1 MIVLMYIFCL
11 VVWGLNFIVV
21 KIQGTPVSLEL
32 SLTYRLVGAALM
44 FIVLACVLR
53 PNGKPSREDALPLI
67 TFGVC
72 NLAISYLCLYYATIW
87 ISAAL
92 VTLLFSLKTVLT
104 PIALRVFLGER
115 LHSRI
120 LLGGIV
126 GIAGVSILVYPLLT
140 TGSSNTSDLKGIGLA
155 LLGTVLTAIGD
166 AASARNARR
175 GINAVYSN
183 SVGFIVASIL
193 LLAVCVFQQQTFTI
207 PTSVSYLGA
216 LAFLTVFASFG
227 AWMFYLKLVERIGA
241 SVSSYMVALFPA
253 IGGVASVAIGESSPT
268 LYLLFG
274 CLFSCAGA
282 AIALGFR
289 LPYRNRITMK
299 NESPGN

>member
-1 MIVLMYIFCL
+1 MTAFMYIFCL
-11 VVWGLNFIVV
+11 IVWGLNFIVV

-32 SLTYRLVGAALM
+32 SLTYRLMGAALM
-44 FIVLACVLR
+44 FIVLMCVVR
-53 PNGKPSREDALPLI
+53 PNGRPSRKDVFPLV

-72 NLAISYLCLYYATIW
+72 NLALSYLCLYYATIW

-104 PIALRVFLGER
+104 PIALRIFLGER
-115 LHSRI
+115 LHPRI
-120 LLGGIV
+120 LIGGIV
-126 GIAGVSILVYPLLT
+126 GITGVSILVYPLLIK
-140 TGSSNTSDLKGIGLA
+140 SSSTSDLKGIGLA
-155 LLGTVLTAIGD
+155 LIGTILTAIGD
-166 AASARNARR
+166 AASAQNARR

-183 SVGFIVASIL
+183 SVGFVVASIL
-193 LLAVCVFQQQTFTI
+193 LLAICVFQEQNFTL

-253 IGGVASVAIGESSPT
+253 IGGVASVAIGDSTPT

-274 CLFSCAGA
+274 CLFSCIGA

-289 LPYRNRITMK
+289 LPYRNRNVMK
-299 NESPGN
+299 NESPWN

>member
-1 MIVLMYIFCL
+1 MTVFMYIFCL
-11 VVWGLNFIVV
+11 IVWGLNFIVV

-32 SLTYRLVGAALM
+32 SLTYRLLGAALM
-44 FIVLACVLR
+44 FIVLMCVVR
-53 PNGKPSREDALPLI
+53 PNGRPSRKDVFPLI
-67 TFGVC
+67 TFGIC
-72 NLAISYLCLYYATIW
+72 NLALSYLCLYYATIW

-115 LHSRI
+115 LHPRI
-120 LLGGIV
+120 LIGGIV

-140 TGSSNTSDLKGIGLA
+140 KGSSTSDLKGIGLA
-155 LLGTVLTAIGD
+155 LLGTILTAIGD

-183 SVGFIVASIL
+183 SVGFVVASIL
-193 LLAVCVFQQQTFTI
+193 LLAICVFQEQNFTL

-253 IGGVASVAIGESSPT
+253 IGGVASVAIGESTPT

-274 CLFSCAGA
+274 CLFSCIGA

-289 LPYRNRITMK
+289 LPHRNRNVMK
-299 NESPGN
+299 NESPWN

>member
-1 MIVLMYIFCL
+1 MTVLMYIFCL
-11 VVWGLNFIVV
+11 IVWGLNFIVV

-32 SLTYRLVGAALM
+32 SLTYRLVGAAFM
-44 FIVLACVLR
+44 FIVLACVVR
-53 PNGKPSREDALPLI
+53 PKGKPSREDALPLI

-104 PIALRVFLGER
+104 PIALRIFLGEQ

-120 LLGGIV
+120 LIGGIV
-126 GIAGVSILVYPLLT
+126 GITGVSILLYPLLT

-175 GINAVYSN
+175 GISAVYSN
-183 SVGFIVASIL
+183 SIGFIVASII
-193 LLAVCVFQQQTFTI
+193 LLAVCVFQQQTFTM

-289 LPYRNRITMK
+289 LPYRNRIIVK
-299 NESPGN
+299 NESPGS

>member
-1 MIVLMYIFCL
+1 MTIFMYIFCL
-11 VVWGLNFIVV
+11 IVWGLNFIAV
-21 KIQGTPVSLEL
+21 KIQGTPVNLEL

-44 FIVLACVLR
+44 FIVLMCVVR
-53 PNGKPSREDALPLI
+53 PNSRPSRKDVFPLV

-72 NLAISYLCLYYATIW
+72 NLALSYLCLYYATIW

-104 PIALRVFLGER
+104 PIALRIFLGEH
-115 LHSRI
+115 LHPRI
-120 LLGGIV
+120 LIGGIV

-140 TGSSNTSDLKGIGLA
+140 QGSSTSDLKGIGLA
-155 LLGTVLTAIGD
+155 LFGTILTAIGD

-175 GINAVYSN
+175 GIHAIYSN
-183 SVGFIVASIL
+183 SVGFVVASIL
-193 LLAVCVFQQQTFTI
+193 LLAVCAFQEQNFI
-207 PTSVSYLGA
+207 LPTSASYLGA

-253 IGGVASVAIGESSPT
+253 IGGVASVTIGESTPT

-274 CLFSCAGA
+274 CLCNCVGA

-289 LPYRNRITMK
+289 LPYRNRSIIK
-299 NESPGN
+299 NESPWN

>member
-1 MIVLMYIFCL
+1 MTIFMYIFCL
-11 VVWGLNFIVV
+11 IVWGLNFIAV

-44 FIVLACVLR
+44 FIVLMCVVR
-53 PNGKPSREDALPLI
+53 PNGRPSRKDVFPLV

-72 NLAISYLCLYYATIW
+72 NLALSYLCLYYATIW

-104 PIALRVFLGER
+104 PIALRIFLGER
-115 LHSRI
+115 LHPRI
-120 LLGGIV
+120 LIGGIV

-140 TGSSNTSDLKGIGLA
+140 QGYSTSDLKGIGLA
-155 LLGTVLTAIGD
+155 LFGTILTAIGD

-183 SVGFIVASIL
+183 SVGFVVASIL
-193 LLAVCVFQQQTFTI
+193 LLAVCTFQEQNFTL

-253 IGGVASVAIGESSPT
+253 IGGVASVAIGDSTPT

-274 CLFSCAGA
+274 CLFSCIGA

-289 LPYRNRITMK
+289 LPYRSRNVMR

>member
-1 MIVLMYIFCL
+1 MTIFMYIFCL
-11 VVWGLNFIVV
+11 IVWGLNFIAV

-44 FIVLACVLR
+44 FIVLMCVVR
-53 PNGKPSREDALPLI
+53 PNGRPSRKDVFPLV

-72 NLAISYLCLYYATIW
+72 NLALSYLCLYYATIW

-104 PIALRVFLGER
+104 PIALRIFLDER
-115 LHSRI
+115 LHPRI
-120 LLGGIV
+120 LIGGIV
-126 GIAGVSILVYPLLT
+126 GIVGVSILVYPLLT
-140 TGSSNTSDLKGIGLA
+140 QGSSTSDLKGIGLA
-155 LLGTVLTAIGD
+155 LFGTILTAIGD

-183 SVGFIVASIL
+183 SVGFVVASIL
-193 LLAVCVFQQQTFTI
+193 LLAVCTFQEQNFTL

-216 LAFLTVFASFG
+216 LGFLTVFASFG

-253 IGGVASVAIGESSPT
+253 IGGVASVAIGDSTPT

-274 CLFSCAGA
+274 CLFSCIGA

-289 LPYRNRITMK
+289 LPYRNRNIMR

>member
-1 MIVLMYIFCL
+1 MTIFMYIFCL
-11 VVWGLNFIVV
+11 IVWGLNFIAV

-44 FIVLACVLR
+44 FIVLMCVVR
-53 PNGKPSREDALPLI
+53 PNGRPSRKDVFPLV

-72 NLAISYLCLYYATIW
+72 NLALSYLCLYYATIW

-104 PIALRVFLGER
+104 PIALRIFLDER
-115 LHSRI
+115 LHPRI
-120 LLGGIV
+120 LIGGIV
-126 GIAGVSILVYPLLT
+126 GIVGVSILVYPLLT
-140 TGSSNTSDLKGIGLA
+140 QGSSTSDLKGIGLA
-155 LLGTVLTAIGD
+155 LFGTILTAIGD

-183 SVGFIVASIL
+183 SVGFVVASIL
-193 LLAVCVFQQQTFTI
+193 LLAVCTFQEQNFTL

-253 IGGVASVAIGESSPT
+253 IGGVASVAIGDSTPT

-274 CLFSCAGA
+274 CLFSCIGA

-289 LPYRNRITMK
+289 LPYRNRNIMR

>member
-1 MIVLMYIFCL
+1 MTIFMYIFCL
-11 VVWGLNFIVV
+11 IVWGLNFIAV

-44 FIVLACVLR
+44 FIVLMCVVR
-53 PNGKPSREDALPLI
+53 PNGRPSRKDVFPLV

-72 NLAISYLCLYYATIW
+72 NLALSYLCLYYATIW

-104 PIALRVFLGER
+104 PIALRIFLDER
-115 LHSRI
+115 LHPRI
-120 LLGGIV
+120 LIGGIV
-126 GIAGVSILVYPLLT
+126 GIVGVSILVYPLLT
-140 TGSSNTSDLKGIGLA
+140 QGSSTSDLKGIGLA
-155 LLGTVLTAIGD
+155 LFGTILTAIGD

-183 SVGFIVASIL
+183 SVGFVVASIL
-193 LLAVCVFQQQTFTI
+193 LLAVCTFQEQNFTL

-253 IGGVASVAIGESSPT
+253 IGGIASVAIGDSTPT

-274 CLFSCAGA
+274 CLFSCIGA

-289 LPYRNRITMK
+289 LPYRSGNIMR

>member
-1 MIVLMYIFCL
+1 MTAFMYIFCL
-11 VVWGLNFIVV
+11 IVWGLNFIAV

-44 FIVLACVLR
+44 FIVLMCVVR
-53 PNGKPSREDALPLI
+53 PNGRPSRKDVFPLV

-72 NLAISYLCLYYATIW
+72 NLALSYLCLYYATIW

-104 PIALRVFLGER
+104 PIALRIFLDER
-115 LHSRI
+115 LHPRI
-120 LLGGIV
+120 LIGGIV
-126 GIAGVSILVYPLLT
+126 GIVGVSILVYPLLT
-140 TGSSNTSDLKGIGLA
+140 QGSSTSDLKGIGLA
-155 LLGTVLTAIGD
+155 LFGTILTAIGD

-183 SVGFIVASIL
+183 SVGFVVASIL
-193 LLAVCVFQQQTFTI
+193 LLAVCTFQEQNFTL

-253 IGGVASVAIGESSPT
+253 IGGVASVAIGDSTPT
-268 LYLLFG
+268 FYLLFG
-274 CLFSCAGA
+274 CLFSCIGA

-289 LPYRNRITMK
+289 LPYRSRNVMR
-299 NESPGN
+299 NESSGN